1 MFVIKRDGH
10 KEPVMFD
17 KITARIKKLCYSLNP
32 LVDPVRVSMRVI
44 EGLYDGVT
52 TSELDNL
59 AAEVSATMTT
69 SHPDYATLAARI
81 SVSNLHK
88 NTKKSFSETMA
99 DLYNYVNP
107 RTGKKAPLLSD
118 EVYKVIKKNA
128 EKLDSTIIY
137 NRDFNYDYF
146 GFKTLERS
154 YLLRLNG
161 AVVERPQHMLMR
173 VSVGIHYDDLDSA
186 IETYNLMSKKFF
198 THATPTLFN
207 SGTPKPQLSS
217 CFLLTMKQDSIDG
230 IYDTLKQTAK
240 ISQSAG
246 GIGLSIHN
254 VRSTGSYISGTNGTS
269 NGIVPMLRV
278 FNDTARYVD
287 QGGGKRKGSF
297 AIYIEPW
304 HSDIFDFLDLKKNH
318 GKEEMRA
325 RDLFYAMWIPDLFM
339 KRVESNEN
347 WTLMCPNE
355 CPGLYDSHSEEF
367 EKLYLNYEKEGKGRK
382 TIKARELWEK
392 ILESQI
398 ETGTPYMLYKDA
410 CNRKSN
416 QKNLGTIRSSNLCTE
431 ILEYTSEDEIAVC
444 NLASIALPMF
454 VKNNSFDHKE
464 LFNVTKRVTKNL
476 NKVIDRNYYPVK
488 EAENSNFR
496 HRPIGLGVQGLA
508 DAFIKLRMPFTS
520 DEAKALNQDIFETIY
535 YAALTASMEE
545 AQIDGTYKSYKGS
558 PISKGEF
565 QHNMWGVKDED
576 LSGRW
581 DWAKLRK
588 DIKKN
593 GVRNSLLVAPMPTA
607 STSQI
612 LGNNECFEP
621 YTSNIYTRRV
631 LSGEFIVV
639 NKHLLEDLV
648 KLGLWNEE
656 LKQELMKA
664 NGSIQHIDF
673 IPQDIKDLYKTVWE
687 LSMKDIIDMARH
699 RGYFIDQS
707 QSLNLFMEGATMA
720 KLTSMHFYAWKS
732 GLKTGMY
739 YLRTKS
745 AVDAIKFTLD
755 NTKKK
760 EPVKEIVDAASAIA
774 AVPSPAQTAQI
785 PVEPLTQEE
794 MKEMIAKSKGN
805 QDDDCLMCGS

>member
-1 MFVIKRDGH
+1 MYVVKRDGH

-17 KITARIKKLCYSLNP
+17 KITDRIRKMCYSLNP
-32 LVDPVRVSMRVI
+32 MVDSVKVAMKVI
-44 EGLYDGVT
+44 EGLYDGVH

-59 AAEVSATMTT
+59 AAETAAALTV
-69 SHPDYATLAARI
+69 SHPDYAQLAARI
-81 SVSNLHK
+81 AVSNLHK
-88 NTKKSFSETMA
+88 NTKKSFSETMT
-99 DLYNYVNP
+99 DLYKYVNP
-107 RTGKKAPLLSD
+107 RTNQEAPMIAD
-118 EVYKVIKKNA
+118 DVYEVIMQNA
-128 EKLDSTIIY
+128 EELDSHIIY

-154 YLLRLNG
+154 YLLRING
-161 AVVERPQHMLMR
+161 NVAERPQHMLMR
-173 VSVGIHYDDLDSA
+173 VAVGIHLTDIKSA
-186 IETYNLMSKKFF
+186 IETYDLMSKKYF

-207 SGTPKPQLSS
+207 AGTPKPQMSS
-217 CFLLTMKQDSIDG
+217 CFLLTMKDDSIDG

-254 VRSTGSYISGTNGTS
+254 VRATGSYIRGTNGTS
-269 NGIVPMLRV
+269 NGIIPMLRV

-304 HSDIFDFLDLKKNH
+304 HADIYDFLDLKKNH
-318 GKEEMRA
+318 GKEENRA

-339 KRVESNEN
+339 KRVEQDGL

-355 CPGLYDSHSEEF
+355 CPGLCDVHSEDF
-367 EKLYLNYEKEGKGRK
+367 DALYLQYEQQKKGRK

-410 CNRKSN
+410 ANRKSN

-431 ILEYTSEDEIAVC
+431 ILEYTSPDEVAVC
-444 NLASIALPMF
+444 NLASISLPMF
-454 VKNNSFDHKE
+454 VEKGAFNHKRLFD
-464 LFNVTKRVTKNL
+464 VTKRITRNL
-476 NKVIDRNYYPVK
+476 NRVIDRNYYPVV

-508 DAFIKLRMPFTS
+508 DAFIMLRMPFTS
-520 DEAKALNQDIFETIY
+520 DEAKKLNQEIFETIY
-535 YAALTASMEE
+535 FAACTASMELAKE
-545 AQIDGTYKSYKGS
+545 EGPYSSFKGS
-558 PISKGEF
+558 PIAQGDF
-565 QHNMWGVKDED
+565 QHNLWGLKDEE

-588 DIKKN
+588 DVMKN
-593 GVRNSLLVAPMPTA
+593 GVRNSLLLAPMPTA

-612 LGNNECFEP
+612 LGNNEAFEP

-639 NKHLLEDLV
+639 NKHLLHDLV
-648 KLGLWNEE
+648 DLGLWNDT
-656 LKQELMKA
+656 LKQEIMRQ
-664 NGSIQHIDF
+664 NGSVQNIDQ
-673 IPQDIKDLYKTVWE
+673 IPADIKELYKTVWE
-687 LSMKDIIDMARH
+687 MSMKDIIDMSRH

-707 QSLNLFMEGATMA
+707 QSLNLFMEGATFS

-745 AVDAIKFTLD
+745 AVDAIKFTLNND
-755 NTKKK
+755 KKA
-760 EPVKEIVDAASAIA
+760 EPVDVIEAESVDLNEFRAMLE
-774 AVPSPAQTAQI
+774 Q
-785 PVEPLTQEE
+785 
-794 MKEMIAKSKGN
+794 AKNAGPE
-805 QDDDCLMCGS
+805 DCEMCGS

>member
-1 MFVIKRDGH
+1 MYVVKRDGK

-17 KITARIKKLCYSLNP
+17 KITARVKKMCYGLNKI
-32 LVDPVRVSMRVI
+32 VDPVKVAMRVI

-59 AAEVSATMTT
+59 AAETAATMTT
-69 SHPDYATLAARI
+69 AHPDYAKLAARI
-81 SVSNLHK
+81 AVSNLHK
-88 NTKKSFSETMA
+88 NTKKSFSETMD
-99 DLYNYVNP
+99 DLYYYVNP
-107 RTGKKAPLLSD
+107 RTEKKAPLLAD
-118 EVYKVIKKNA
+118 DVYKIIKDNA
-128 EKLDSTIIY
+128 AKLDSTIIY

-154 YLLRLNG
+154 YLLKLNG
-161 AVVERPQHMLMR
+161 QIAERPQHMLMR
-173 VSVGIHYDDLDSA
+173 VSIGIHKNDIDEA
-186 IETYNLMSKKFF
+186 IATYELMSKKYF

-207 SGTPKPQLSS
+207 AGTPKPQMSS
-217 CFLLTMKQDSIDG
+217 CFLLQMQDDSIEG

-246 GIGLSIHN
+246 GIGLSLHN
-254 VRSTGSYISGTNGTS
+254 IRATGSYIAGTNGTS
-269 NGIVPMLRV
+269 NGIVPMLKV

-297 AIYIEPW
+297 AMYLEPW
-304 HSDIFDFLDLKKNH
+304 HADIFAFLDLKKNH

-325 RDLFYAMWIPDLFM
+325 RDLFYAMWISDLFM
-339 KRVESNEN
+339 KRVEEDAN
-347 WTLMCPNE
+347 WTLMCPHE
-355 CPGLYDSHSEEF
+355 CPHLYDTYGEEF
-367 EKLYLNYEKEGKGRK
+367 ERLYTSYEVAGKGRK

-410 CNRKSN
+410 ANRKSN

-431 ILEYTSEDEIAVC
+431 IMEYTAKDEVAVC

-454 VKNNSFDHKE
+454 VSEKENGEKFFNHKK
-464 LFNVTKRVTKNL
+464 LYDVTKKVTRNL
-476 NKVIDRNYYPVK
+476 DTVIDANFYPVI

-496 HRPIGLGVQGLA
+496 HRPVGLGIQGLA
-508 DAFIKLRMPFTS
+508 DTFINLRLPFTS
-520 DEAKALNQDIFETIY
+520 DEAKKLNQEIFETMY
-535 YAALTASMEE
+535 FAAVTSSMEIAKAKE
-545 AQIDGTYKSYKGS
+545 PYSTFKGS
-558 PISKGEF
+558 PMAQGEF
-565 QHNMWGVKDED
+565 QFNMWGIKDDE
-576 LSGRW
+576 LSGNW

-588 DIKKN
+588 QVMKH
-593 GVRNSLLVAPMPTA
+593 GVRNSLLMAPMPTA

-612 LGNNECFEP
+612 LGNNEAFEP

-648 KLGLWNEE
+648 ELGLWDNE
-656 LKQELMKA
+656 MKENIMRA
-664 NGSIQHIDF
+664 NGSIQHIDE
-673 IPQDIKDLYKTVWE
+673 IPADLRELYKTVWE
-687 LSMKDIIDMARH
+687 MSMKDIIDMARH

-707 QSLNLFMEGATMA
+707 QSLNLFMKDPDFG
-720 KLTSMHFYAWKS
+720 KLTSMHFYGWKS

-745 AVDAIKFTLD
+745 AVNATQFTVSKE
-755 NTKKK
+755 KKV
-760 EPVKEIVDAASAIA
+760 EEIVEEK
-774 AVPSPAQTAQI
+774 PMSPAEFKAM
-785 PVEPLTQEE
+785 VD
-794 MKEMIAKSKGN
+794 ASKNGAP
-805 QDDDCLMCGS
+805 DDDCLMCGS

>member
-1 MFVIKRDGH
+1 MYVIKRDGR

-17 KITARIKKLCYSLNP
+17 KITARIRKLCYSLSP
-32 LVDPVRVSMRVI
+32 MVDPVKVAMRVI

-59 AAEVSATMTT
+59 AAEIAATLTT
-69 SHPDYATLAARI
+69 THPDYAKLAARI

-88 NTKKSFSETMA
+88 NTKKSFSETMR
-99 DLYNYVNP
+99 DLYEYVNP
-107 RTGKKAPLLSD
+107 RTGKKSPMLAD
-118 EVYKVIKKNA
+118 DVYEVIQANA
-128 EKLDSTIIY
+128 EKLDSAIIY

-154 YLLRLNG
+154 YLLKING
-161 AVVERPQHMLMR
+161 NVAERPQHMLMR
-173 VSVGIHYDDLDSA
+173 VSVGIHPDDLESA
-186 IETYNLMSKKFF
+186 IETYELMSKKFF

-207 SGTPKPQLSS
+207 SGTPKPQMSS
-217 CFLLTMKQDSIDG
+217 CFLLAMKDDSIDG

-254 VRSTGSYISGTNGTS
+254 IRATGSYIGGTNGTS
-269 NGIVPMLRV
+269 NGVVPMLRV

-297 AIYIEPW
+297 AMYVEPW
-304 HSDIFDFLDLKKNH
+304 HADIFDFLELKKNH

-325 RDLFYAMWIPDLFM
+325 RDLFYALWIPDLFM
-339 KRVESNEN
+339 KRVEEDGT

-355 CPGLYDSHSEEF
+355 CPGLYDVHSEAF
-367 EKLYLNYEKEGKGRK
+367 DALYLKYEQEGKGRR

-410 CNRKSN
+410 ANRKSN

-431 ILEYTSEDEIAVC
+431 IIEYTSPDEVAVC
-444 NLASIALPMF
+444 NLASISLPMF
-454 VKNNSFDHKE
+454 VKDGQFDHKE
-464 LFNVTKRVTKNL
+464 LFRVTKRVTRNL
-476 NKVIDRNYYPVK
+476 NKVIDRNYYPVP
-488 EAENSNFR
+488 EAQNSNMR

-508 DAFIKLRMPFTS
+508 DAFILLRLPFTS
-520 DEAKALNQDIFETIY
+520 DEAKTLNKEIFETLY
-535 YAALTASMEE
+535 FAALTASNELAKE
-545 AQIDGTYKSYKGS
+545 QGTYASYPGS
-558 PISKGEF
+558 PVSEGVF
-565 QHNMWGVKDED
+565 QHNLWGVKDEE

-588 DIKKN
+588 DILKN
-593 GVRNSLLVAPMPTA
+593 GVRNSLLLAPMPTA

-612 LGNNECFEP
+612 LGNNEAFEP

-639 NKHLLEDLV
+639 NKYLLEDLIER
-648 KLGLWNEE
+648 GLWNESMKE
-656 LKQELMKA
+656 ELMRH
-664 NGSIQHIDF
+664 NGSVQNIKN
-673 IPQDIKDLYKTVWE
+673 IPEDLKALYKTVWE
-687 LSMKDIIDMARH
+687 MSMKDIIDMSRQ

-707 QSLNLFMEGATMA
+707 QSLNLFMENATFS

-739 YLRTKS
+739 YLRTKA

-755 NTKKK
+755 NTKK
-760 EPVKEIVDAASAIA
+760 EPQDNVLAPQSL
-774 AVPSPAQTAQI
+774 S
-785 PVEPLTQEE
+785 VEEFKAMVQL
-794 MKEMIAKSKGN
+794 AKN
-805 QDDDCLMCGS
+805 ADDDCEMCGS